1 MVIAGRLVTLDPIM
15 DSQSE
20 NMGILA
26 ISQQV
31 SQLSLKFFQILLN
44 APKYYIRVHFE
55 VIRAINSRDI
65 MNSDFDQLATSLG

>member
-1 MVIAGRLVTLDPIM
+1 MVIAGRLVTLVPIM

-55 VIRAINSRDI
+55 VIRAINSRYI
-65 MNSDFDQLATSLG
+65 MNSYFDQLATSLG

>member
-65 MNSDFDQLATSLG
+65 MNSYFDQLATSLG

>member
-65 MNSDFDQLATSLG
+65 MNSDFDQLATSMG

>member
-20 NMGILA
+20 NMGLLA

-44 APKYYIRVHFE
+44 APTYYVH
-55 VIRAINSRDI
+55 V
-65 MNSDFDQLATSLG
+65 

>member
-26 ISQQV
+26 ISHQV
-31 SQLSLKFFQILLN
+31 SQLPLKFFQILLN

-65 MNSDFDQLATSLG
+65 MNSYFDQLATSLG

>member
-26 ISQQV
+26 ISHQV

-65 MNSDFDQLATSLG
+65 MNSYFDQLATSLG

>member
-1 MVIAGRLVTLDPIM
+1 MVRDWRLVTLDPIM

-65 MNSDFDQLATSLG
+65 MNSYFDQLATSLG

>member
-26 ISQQV
+26 ISHQV

-55 VIRAINSRDI
+55 VIRAINNRDI
-65 MNSDFDQLATSLG
+65 MNSDFDQLATSMG

>member
-15 DSQSE
+15 DNQSE

-44 APKYYIRVHFE
+44 APNYHLRVHFE
-55 VIRAINSRDI
+55 IIRATNSRDI
-65 MNSDFDQLATSLG
+65 MNSYFDQLATSLG